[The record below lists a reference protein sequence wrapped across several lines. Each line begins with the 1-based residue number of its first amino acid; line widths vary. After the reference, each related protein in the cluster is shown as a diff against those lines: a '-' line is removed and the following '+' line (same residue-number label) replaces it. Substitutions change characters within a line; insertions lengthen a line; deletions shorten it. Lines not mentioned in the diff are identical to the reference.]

1 MNIKYLLLFLLF
13 LSCLVLRANSLDQ
26 IRGGI
31 EFDFANP
38 ALEEISGQ
46 NWFQVDILAR
56 STGASQGM
64 GSGLLLVNYNS
75 SAFGINAFSTG
86 NAAVIPG
93 ELLTTGVFPFY
104 NLICADHSSRRLA
117 ITYEY
122 MFMGG
127 YGNVLTPQ
135 YHVLAT
141 IRLRVLNALGNSGLS
156 FENALMQDN
165 QFLDDNFNL
174 FAPVLTGSPLLF
186 PLSNTPQNLCLYA
199 QGDILRL
206 TWDHIPYCT
215 YNVYS
220 TQNPNVES
228 WQLIASN
235 LSNNYWELPSAERG
249 FFRVTAHYPD
259 TTILQGGS
267 RCD

>member
-141 IRLRVLNALGNSGLS
+141 IRLRVLNALGSGR
-156 FENALMQDN
+156 
-165 QFLDDNFNL
+165 
-174 FAPVLTGSPLLF
+174 
-186 PLSNTPQNLCLYA
+186 Y
-199 QGDILRL
+199 R
-206 TWDHIPYCT
+206 
-215 YNVYS
+215 
-220 TQNPNVES
+220 
-228 WQLIASN
+228 
-235 LSNNYWELPSAERG
+235 R
-249 FFRVTAHYPD
+249 
-259 TTILQGGS
+259 
-267 RCD
+267 